1 MTCKDTPDFI
11 FPMLADVY
19 YSIIKQSE
27 YGQPQ
32 KDWVYDRTVIC
43 NLTSLVRKGVEE
55 TIPDAYVKLEGKL
68 SGIVKED
75 IRISSHNAPN
85 ATTNILIT
93 NIRDANNNPIYIESA
108 GPRASRPTIYEVSV
122 VEPFFGPFK
131 EIDYYNVSVRR
142 TENQA
147 VGD

>member
-1 MTCKDTPDFI
+1 MTCNDTPDFI

-19 YSIIKQSE
+19 YSIITQSE
-27 YGQPQ
+27 YGQPTKQ
-32 KDWVYDRTVIC
+32 WIYDRTVVC

-55 TIPDAYVKLEGKL
+55 TIPDAYVKLQGRL

-75 IRISSHNAPN
+75 IRISSQHASH

-93 NIRDANNNPIYIESA
+93 NIRDAQDTPIYIESS
-108 GPRASRPTIYEVSV
+108 GPRSGRPTIYEIAA
-122 VEPFFGPFK
+122 VEPFISPFK
-131 EIDYYNVSVRR
+131 HVDYYNVSVRR